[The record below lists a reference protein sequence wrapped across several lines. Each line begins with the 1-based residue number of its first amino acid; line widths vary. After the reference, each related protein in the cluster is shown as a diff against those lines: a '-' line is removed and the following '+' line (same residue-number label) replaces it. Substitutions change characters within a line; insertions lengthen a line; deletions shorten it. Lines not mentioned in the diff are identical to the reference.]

1 MTPFEYFTHICV
13 TFANAVN
20 GCRPHW
26 LTSMAV
32 RIGYIL

>member
-1 MTPFEYFTHICV
+1 MTPFGYFTHICI

-20 GCRPHW
+20 GCCLHQ